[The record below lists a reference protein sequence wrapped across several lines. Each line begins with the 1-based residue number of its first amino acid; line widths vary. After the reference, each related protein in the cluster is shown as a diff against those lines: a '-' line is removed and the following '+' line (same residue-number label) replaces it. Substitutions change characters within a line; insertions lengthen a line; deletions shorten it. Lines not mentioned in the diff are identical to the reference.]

1 MCQWLIWYVIYYVS
15 DIDRTFYVNYF
26 REFLHYILDRI
37 RRARNHLYLSA
48 TPMDELRIDQRA
60 YVLYGPSAVS
70 I

>member
-1 MCQWLIWYVIYYVS
+1 MLYIMSVTLIERFMLIIS
-15 DIDRTFYVNYF
+15 GNFCTD
-26 REFLHYILDRI
+26 YILDRI

-60 YVLYGPSAVS
+60 FVLYGPSAVS